1 MRSETKNPVLT
12 LFRIDR
18 IVSDWAKINIK
29 DDEKNERE
37 DGGKRPNNVLIK
49 AFFWTPFRQW
59 EISGDYN
66 IIPHKIILLVTRL
79 LKIVVFYV

>member
-1 MRSETKNPVLT
+1 MRSETKKIPFLS

-49 AFFWTPFRQW
+49 AFFGPLFGNGKK
-59 EISGDYN
+59 SGD
-66 IIPHKIILLVTRL
+66 LTRS
-79 LKIVVFYV
+79 YTT